1 MNIKWNKVTWY
12 SKTLA
17 VILFLIVLYV
27 GICIGRRY
35 EQVKAI
41 QAVSPI
47 LKNGTVDFKAV
58 QEYGNRQ

>member
-17 VILFLIVLYV
+17 VILFIIVLYV
-27 GICIGRRY
+27 GICIGREY
-35 EQVKAI
+35 EQIKAI
-41 QAVSPI
+41 QAVSPV